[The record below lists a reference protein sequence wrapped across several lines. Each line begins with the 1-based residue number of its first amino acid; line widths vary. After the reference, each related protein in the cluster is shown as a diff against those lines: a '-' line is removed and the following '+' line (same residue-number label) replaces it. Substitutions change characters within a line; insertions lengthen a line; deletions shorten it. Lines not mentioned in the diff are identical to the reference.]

1 MTLHEWRQSRD
12 MTTRELATALGE
24 RPSFV
29 SDIEHGRI
37 PIGREDL
44 ILVRLAMLDGIRTE
58 ADFWQMISES
68 KDYSEAHAPKGPG
81 YAFIESKDGCS
92 LVRTI
97 DGKHLNKESNRG

>member
-1 MTLHEWRQSRD
+1 

-97 DGKHLNKESNRG
+97 DGKHLNKEEKRG

>member
-1 MTLHEWRQSRD
+1 

-68 KDYSEAHAPKGPG
+68 KD
-81 YAFIESKDGCS
+81 GCS

-97 DGKHLNKESNRG
+97 DGKPVNKESNRG